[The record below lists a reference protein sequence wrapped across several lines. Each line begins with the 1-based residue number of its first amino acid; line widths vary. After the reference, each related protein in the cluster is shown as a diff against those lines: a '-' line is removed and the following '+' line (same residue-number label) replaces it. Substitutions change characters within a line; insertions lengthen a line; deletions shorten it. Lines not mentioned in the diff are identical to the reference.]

1 MAKIKLAADFKD
13 FLKLCLRNTYF
24 NKAMADKLL
33 IFDFE
38 EEKEDSPLSQEGR
51 KELRD
56 KKLDFIDVD

>member
-1 MAKIKLAADFKD
+1 
-13 FLKLCLRNTYF
+13 
-24 NKAMADKLL
+24 MADKLL